1 MFHAAFFEAL
11 GRRVAAAPRAVAAAL
26 LALCAVAS
34 PGVVRLDLAT
44 PAPAPE
50 GDTLLGELTCDAGV
64 WAAECVAQVDS
75 LSRALLASGDLV
87 ESVESLTTRRRVV
100 LDGRQLSLVPLVPER
115 AIAALDLRRLQA
127 RAESDPAAVRGLVA
141 ANGRAALV
149 QARLRAGAAARDVGA
164 LARALRSRFDRPP
177 AFALG
182 IASDAVA
189 ADALARQAQR
199 GAPHAVLA
207 ILSGLALLAALAARS
222 ARIGLLFAA
231 LAGLALLT
239 GAGVFALARLPL
251 GAGAALLP
259 ALAGSALAAT
269 GFALLHRA
277 RVEERAG
284 AERGIAFGRAL
295 GATGPAVCVSALAGA
310 TGLAVLACAAEPARG
325 LALAFALLLL
335 AAAPTGLVALP
346 ALVLADR
353 RAQPP
358 LRASALGIAS
368 EGALAQLDLAARTR
382 SPRRALGWLALGL
395 AVLAAG
401 SGVRALRADPSERTL
416 LGGTRGA
423 ADAARLA
430 RDFGGAALLRVELDS
445 GVAGGALEPL
455 FLERALEFE
464 AACAREAGV
473 GFARSLLD
481 VAVLPA
487 MRAEHGDDPVFAVVP
502 PTRGQVEE
510 ALAPFG
516 REVDTERRHLAVDL
530 LADLRAP
537 EDGGRLALALER
549 HALASF
555 GRPGVLRVPA
565 ALSARGSAARR
576 LRRGALW
583 GAIAAI
589 AAVGAIA
596 ALALDSPLA
605 GALACAPAAF
615 ASLAVLGVA
624 GELGFALDPC
634 ASALPALVAGAAAA
648 PAVTYLGR
656 VRELCAAGAE
666 LGVAVSIALRDAG
679 RPIFESAVASL
690 ACLAL
695 LASSAPAL
703 HAWSALACVGS
714 AAGTATVL
722 GLLPAWVRALRP
734 GFAAAPGASI
744 GHETHSGVRRSGR

>member
-1 MFHAAFFEAL
+1 
-11 GRRVAAAPRAVAAAL
+11 
-26 LALCAVAS
+26 
-34 PGVVRLDLAT
+34 
-44 PAPAPE
+44 
-50 GDTLLGELTCDAGV
+50 
-64 WAAECVAQVDS
+64 
-75 LSRALLASGDLV
+75 
-87 ESVESLTTRRRVV
+87 VV

-164 LARALRSRFDRPP
+164 LARALRGRFDRPP

-335 AAAPTGLVALP
+335 AAAPTGLVGLP

-473 GFARSLLD
+473 GF
-481 VAVLPA
+481 
-487 MRAEHGDDPVFAVVP
+487 AEHGDDPVFAVVP

-624 GELGFALDPC
+624 
-634 ASALPALVAGAAAA
+634 
-648 PAVTYLGR
+648 
-656 VRELCAAGAE
+656 
-666 LGVAVSIALRDAG
+666 VSIALRDAG